1 MPSQIPQSMQ
11 PEYQQWL
18 KDNPFFPPQPAPS
31 KVPAAMQPEY
41 KQWLAENQQVF
52 NPPPLVVA
60 APSAPQPTPQP
71 SLFSQLQ
78 QALTKALGVNQPQK
92 VAAAPTTIGI
102 RA

>member
-1 MPSQIPQSMQ
+1 MVSQIPQQMQ

-31 KVPAAMQPEY
+31 KIPAAMQPEY

-60 APSAPQPTPQP
+60 APSAPPQQP

-78 QALTKALGVNQPQK
+78 QALTKALGVNQPAPQK
-92 VAAAPTTIGI
+92 VAATTIGV